1 MENIKRRTRYEVE
14 QEYIVNGLLVTINK
28 REKIYFERIEDFQT
42 FYKIWIEDENLT
54 IEKCLLLAKEEAMKK
69 TALNP

>member
-1 MENIKRRTRYEVE
+1 MENVKRRTRYEVE

-28 REKIYFERIEDFQT
+28 REKIYFERIEDFQI
-42 FYKIWIEDENLT
+42 FYKIWVENDDLT
-54 IEKCLLLAKEEAMKK
+54 IEKCLLSAKEEAMKK

>member
-1 MENIKRRTRYEVE
+1 MANVKRRTRYEVE

-28 REKIYFERIEDFQT
+28 REKIYFERVEDFQI
-42 FYKIWIEDENLT
+42 FYKTWVENEDLT
-54 IEKCLLLAKEEAMKK
+54 IEKCLLMTREELMKK

>member
-1 MENIKRRTRYEVE
+1 MANVKRRARYEVE

-28 REKIYFERIEDFQT
+28 REKIYFERIEDFQM
-42 FYKIWIEDENLT
+42 FYKIWVENEDLM
-54 IEKCLLLAKEEAMKK
+54 IEKCLLMMKEELMKK

>member
-1 MENIKRRTRYEVE
+1 MENVRRRTRYEVE

-28 REKIYFERIEDFQT
+28 REKIYFERIEDFQA
-42 FYKIWIEDENLT
+42 FYKIWVENDDLT
-54 IEKCLLLAKEEAMKK
+54 IEKCLLLAKEETMKK